1 MKIKLFVALPSEFP
15 KEICPPDVELIYTGV
30 GKVNAAIAAAQHLAH
45 ADPQTTRVL
54 NYGSAGSIDLPLH
67 SLWLCRRFRQAD
79 IDVRP
84 LVPEKGCTPL
94 DEVFYPQIGGD
105 IIVFDEESQIC
116 TTQDTF
122 QLKPEYEVN
131 DMESY
136 SIAKVCRIFG
146 FDFYAYKFISDS
158 GDAHDWKD
166 NHHLGIE
173 AFRDILLKDWR
184 IREQ

>member
-15 KEICPPDVELIYTGV
+15 KEICPPDIDIIYTGI
-30 GKVNAAIAAAQHLAH
+30 GKVNAAIAATRELSGL
-45 ADPQTTRVL
+45 DPKTTLVL
-54 NYGSAGSIDLPLH
+54 NYGSAGSADLPLH
-67 SLWLCRRFRQAD
+67 SLWHCRRFRQAD

-84 LVPEKGCTPL
+84 LVPERGCTPL

-105 IIVFDEESQIC
+105 IIVFSEEGQIC

-122 QLKPEYEVN
+122 QQQPVYEVN
-131 DMESY
+131 DMEAY
-136 SIAKVCRIFG
+136 SLAKVCRIFG
-146 FDFYAYKFISDS
+146 FDFHAYKFISDS

-173 AFRDILLKDWR
+173 GFREMLIA
-184 IREQ
+184 IRG

>member
-15 KEICPPDVELIYTGV
+15 KEFCPPNIDLIYTGV
-30 GKVNAAIAAAQHLAH
+30 GKVNAAISATQHLH
-45 ADPQTTRVL
+45 NEDPSLIKVL
-54 NYGSAGSIDLPLH
+54 NYGSAGSAILPLH
-67 SLWLCRRFRQAD
+67 SLWLCRCFRQGD
-79 IDVRP
+79 MDVRP
-84 LVPEKGCTPL
+84 LVTEKYVTPL
-94 DEVFYPQIGGD
+94 DEIFHPHIEQD
-105 IIVFDEESQIC
+105 ILRFDEKGQIC

-122 QLKPEYEVN
+122 QQHPVYEVN
-131 DMESY
+131 DMEAY

-173 AFRDILLKDWR
+173 LFREILVN
-184 IREQ
+184 EYANQ